1 MTTESS
7 AGTQAVAASGPK
19 LPGMFDRYKGRIED
33 ELALAVPRSGGGDV
47 QLLLNYHLGWVDRDG
62 VPDATGSSQGKAL
75 RPILCLFACE
85 ALTAE
90 LDRALPAAAAL
101 ELIHNFSL
109 LHDDIQDQD
118 MERRHQPTAWSV
130 WGIPRALVAGDAMHS
145 TGDLAALRAEEQGV
159 SAEVVL
165 RVSGILTD
173 SYLAM
178 IEGQCLDL
186 QFEGRTD
193 ITTDEYLHMI
203 ACKTGALIR
212 CGLET
217 GALLAD
223 GDEPTVSAF
232 AVFGEGLGR
241 AFQIRDDYLGI
252 WGDEATLGKAT
263 GNDIRR
269 RKKSYPVVYALER
282 AAGATLADLQRIY
295 GQEELEEDDVQRVL
309 SILDEVG
316 AREQSQAVT
325 EEAANRALDALS
337 PVSLPRLG
345 KKGGGRAGGFPCPQG
360 ILADPETLECGTRR
374 ACRRYVPADPDPT
387 LGKDGR

>member
-1 MTTESS
+1 MTSDANMGPS
-7 AGTQAVAASGPK
+7 VAPSPGPT
-19 LPGMFDRYKGRIED
+19 LPGMFTRYKSWIED
-33 ELALAVPRSGGGDV
+33 ELGRAVPESDGADV
-47 QLLLNYHLGWVDRDG
+47 HLLQGYHLGWLGQDG
-62 VPDATGSSQGKAL
+62 ARALGGSSQGKAL
-75 RPILCLFACE
+75 RPTLCLFACE
-85 ALTAE
+85 AVGSSF
-90 LDRALPAAAAL
+90 DRALPAAAAL

-118 MERRHQPTAWSV
+118 LERRHQPTAWSL
-130 WGIPRALVAGDAMHS
+130 WGVPRALVAGDAMHS
-145 TGDLAALRAEEQGV
+145 TGDLATLRAEEEGV
-159 SAEVVL
+159 SAGVVL

-186 QFEGRTD
+186 QFESRTD

-223 GDEPTVSAF
+223 SDEPTVRAF
-232 AVFGEGLGR
+232 GTFGDGLGR

-269 RKKSYPVVYALER
+269 RKKSYPVVFALER
-282 AAGATLADLQRIY
+282 AAGAALNDLQRIY

-309 SILDEVG
+309 AILDEVG
-316 AREQSQAVT
+316 AREHSQEVT
-325 EEAANRALDALS
+325 EAAANRALDAMAS
-337 PVSLPRLG
+337 VALPDWA
-345 KKGGGRAGGFPCPQG
+345 RAEAEELVDF
-360 ILADPETLECGTRR
+360 LARR
-374 ACRRYVPADPDPT
+374 EY
-387 LGKDGR
+387 

>member
-1 MTTESS
+1 MTSDS
-7 AGTQAVAASGPK
+7 NLGRPVIAPSGQT
-19 LPGMFDRYKGRIED
+19 LPGMFTRYKTWIED
-33 ELALAVPRSGGGDV
+33 DLGRSVPETGGADV
-47 QLLLNYHLGWVDRDG
+47 HLLQRYHLGWIERDG
-62 VPDATGSSQGKAL
+62 SSAAGGSSQGKAL
-75 RPILCLFACE
+75 RPTLCLFACE
-85 ALTAE
+85 AVASSF
-90 LDRALPAAAAL
+90 DRALPVAAAL

-118 MERRHQPTAWSV
+118 LERRHQPTAWSI

-145 TGDLAALRAEEQGV
+145 TGNLTALRAEEEGV
-159 SAEVVL
+159 SAHVVL
-165 RVSGILTD
+165 RVSEILTD

-186 QFEGRTD
+186 QFESRTD

-223 GDEPTVSAF
+223 GDEPTIRAF
-232 AVFGEGLGR
+232 ASFGEGLGR

-269 RKKSYPVVYALER
+269 RKKSYPVVFALER
-282 AAGATLADLQRIY
+282 ASGATLGDLHRIY

-309 SILDEVG
+309 AILDEVG
-316 AREQSQAVT
+316 ARENAQAVT
-325 EEAANRALDALS
+325 EAAVNRALDALA
-337 PVSLPRLG
+337 PVALPDWA
-345 KKGGGRAGGFPCPQG
+345 RAEAEELVDF
-360 ILADPETLECGTRR
+360 LARR
-374 ACRRYVPADPDPT
+374 EY
-387 LGKDGR
+387 